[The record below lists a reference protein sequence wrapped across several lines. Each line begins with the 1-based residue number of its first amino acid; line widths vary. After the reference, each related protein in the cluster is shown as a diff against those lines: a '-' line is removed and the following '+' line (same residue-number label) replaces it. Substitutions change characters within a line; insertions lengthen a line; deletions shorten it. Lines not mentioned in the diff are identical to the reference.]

1 MAGTNHID
9 VFEYLDYRAF
19 LRDYYAKK
27 KGDGRGFSF
36 RVFSRRAGLGSPNY
50 LKRVME
56 GDRNLTYEMAP
67 RFAEACGLEGEAAE
81 HFVTLVRF
89 NQASTNAEK
98 SRAYS
103 KLTGSKTYRKIRKLD
118 LAQSAYHSKWY
129 LPAIRELAASRDF
142 EPDPRWIASRLLPC
156 IKPSE
161 AKDAL
166 NTLLELGLLKS
177 DEAGRIAQ
185 SEPLISTGA
194 EARAVHVANYHR
206 AMMQRAAEAIDL
218 VPPADR
224 DISSV
229 TMLVSA
235 GGLQRMKKRIQR
247 FRRELMELALAEKEA
262 KQVIQFNFQLFPLS
276 VDPDKKAGQ

>member
-1 MAGTNHID
+1 MADTDHMD

-19 LRDYYAKK
+19 LRDFYARKK
-27 KGDGRGFSF
+27 HEGRGFSF

-56 GDRNLTYEMAP
+56 GDRNLTYNMSV

-81 HFVTLVRF
+81 YFVTLVRF
-89 NQASTNAEK
+89 NQASTSSEK

-103 KLTGSKTYRKIRKLD
+103 KLTGSKSYRKIRKLD
-118 LAQSAYHSKWY
+118 LAQAAYHARWY
-129 LPAIRELAASRDF
+129 LPAIRELAARTDF
-142 EPDPRWIASRLLPC
+142 NPDPRWIASRLLPG

-161 AKDAL
+161 AKEGL
-166 NTLLELGLLKS
+166 NTLIELGLLKR
-177 DEAGRIAQ
+177 DPNGRIVQ
-185 SEPLISTGA
+185 SEPLISTGP
-194 EARAVHVANYHR
+194 EARAMHVASYHR
-206 AMMQRAAEAIDL
+206 TMMERAAEAIDL
-218 VPPADR
+218 IPPEER

-247 FRRELMELALAEKEA
+247 FRQELLELALAEQDA

-276 VDPDKKAGQ
+276 VDADKKADQ